1 MNCQKGD
8 RTKNR
13 ILLMSITL
21 LVCIILNNWMSA
33 FSQSTSLS
41 VSIGYEIRDSKT
53 EISAL
58 ETLKLGGQ
66 WQVFDLVDK
75 QYLGKAKV
83 IQHYKFECILA
94 KGDHQGSHLINDRHF
109 PTQKP
114 GANLLLVKRVPLI
127 TSKVDI
133 SQVIFAKLPDSL
145 KSILNR
151 RNSGDVG
158 KEKFYAVDID
168 SDSLPDIVA
177 ISGEVSRYVRN
188 NKEREPYIEVFVKSN
203 SEWNK
208 RDRYSWLNSACR

>member
-1 MNCQKGD
+1 
-8 RTKNR
+8 
-13 ILLMSITL
+13 MSITL
-21 LVCIILNNWMSA
+21 LVCIILNNWMPA
-33 FSQSTSLS
+33 LSQATRLY
-41 VSIGYEIRDSKT
+41 VSIGNEVVDSKI

-58 ETLKLGGQ
+58 EKLKIGGQ

-75 QYLGKAKV
+75 QYLGEAKV
-83 IQHYKFECILA
+83 IEHYQFECILA
-94 KGDHQGSHLINDRHF
+94 KGDHQGSHLINDRQF

-114 GANLLLVKRVPLI
+114 GRRLLLVKRVPLI

-158 KEKFYAVDID
+158 KEIFYAVDID

-177 ISGEVSRYVRN
+177 ISGKVSRLRN
-188 NKEREPYIEVFVKSN
+188 SKEDIEPYIEVFVKLN
-203 SEWNK
+203 SEWSK